1 MGASDRLAAAGHTQF
16 AVDAVDVPL
25 HCADGDDEFLRYSRI
40 GQASHQEPQH
50 VEFTFSERF
59 DERTDARGIEMGI
72 RWGRCSRRKARLR

>member
-1 MGASDRLAAAGHTQF
+1 MGASDRLAAAGHAQF

-25 HCADGDDEFLRYSRI
+25 HRADGDDEFLRYGRI

-59 DERTDARGIEMGI
+59 DE
-72 RWGRCSRRKARLR
+72 